1 MSKNKQKRRNFSLYD
16 PIYYICGRE
25 IAIVPQVSLFSA
37 RCPTEEGSTIPV
49 TSFPETGKTHRPV
62 FLEVSGLGLGSG
74 VSPEGK
80 C

>member
-1 MSKNKQKRRNFSLYD
+1 MTLY
-16 PIYYICGRE
+16 PTSGRE

-37 RCPTEEGSTIPV
+37 RCPTEEDSTIPV
-49 TSFPETGKTHRPV
+49 ASFPETGKTHRPV
-62 FLEVSGLGLGSG
+62 FLEVSGLELGSG